1 MNIDPGAWALIYCH
15 KTGKFLL
22 GKRSQLV
29 HKPGLWNFFGG
40 HLEPGESPRVAVLRE
55 LDEETGLSP
64 DMAELQP
71 LGTARFSELG
81 YAAGLR
87 EFHYFV
93 LFTERE
99 LKPKLG
105 PEHSLSRW
113 FAATA
118 IPKNM
123 NRPSSVAIEIGL
135 TLKAQQLALQLGL
148 R

>member
-1 MNIDPGAWALIYCH
+1 MNTDPGAWSLIYCYR
-15 KTGKFLL
+15 TGKFLL
-22 GKRSQLV
+22 GKRSNFV

-55 LDEETGLSP
+55 LGEETGLSP
-64 DMAELQP
+64 DEEELQSS
-71 LGTARFSELG
+71 GTTSFWELG

-93 LFTERE
+93 MFTERE
-99 LKPKLG
+99 LRPKLG

-113 FAATA
+113 FAPTA
-118 IPKNM
+118 IPRNI

-135 TLKAQQLALQLGL
+135 VLKTQRLAVQLGL